1 MNLMKINPDEIRSIV
16 GKLVAQG
23 RAVVPPEKPKR
34 GKYSGRT
41 GEQNKLR
48 VIACDQCGTKFMKRC
63 AVQIRCSPECSRKAN
78 TESVRRWHVRHG
90 LRGVPHG
97 VLPCDYCGESFQKTT
112 RGHRFCS
119 PDCRRIGI
127 KIEKATKPTTT
138 TPTTKPTTT
147 THHGHTK

>member
-1 MNLMKINPDEIRSIV
+1 MNSAIHGFNADEIRSIV
-16 GKLVAQG
+16 SKMVSTG
-23 RAVVPPEKPKR
+23 RISKPPEKPRR
-34 GKYSGRT
+34 GRYSGRT
-41 GEQNKLR
+41 ESQNKLR

-63 AVQIRCSPECSRKAN
+63 AVQIRCSAECSRKAN

-119 PDCRRIGI
+119 VDCRRIGI
-127 KIEKATKPTTT
+127 KIEKATKPT
-138 TPTTKPTTT
+138 PTTKPTTT